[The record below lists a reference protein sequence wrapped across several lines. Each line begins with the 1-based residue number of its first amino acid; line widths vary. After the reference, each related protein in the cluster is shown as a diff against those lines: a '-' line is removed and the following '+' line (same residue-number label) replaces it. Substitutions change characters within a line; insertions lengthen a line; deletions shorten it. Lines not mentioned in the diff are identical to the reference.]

1 MNKKA
6 SGTTYLFF
14 EKKKKALK
22 IDPFIINPKVNFLS

>member
-14 EKKKKALK
+14 EKKNALK
-22 IDPFIINPKVNFLS
+22 IDPFIIINPKVNFLS